1 IVGFEVGKAR
11 LSGGRRR
18 PPAARHEGH
27 GNTDNDSVAAV
38 PIRARYHRQRG
49 QKVPRR
55 GVFCSYGRK

>member
-1 IVGFEVGKAR
+1 LSWLEHVISNDKVGSSVR
-11 LSGGRRR
+11 I
-18 PPAARHEGH
+18 H
-27 GNTDNDSVAAV
+27 VAAA